1 MTPGC
6 SDASSRKRFMMLD
19 DDLIND
25 DLHQVTLCEVLD
37 RILNKGVVIAGEV
50 TISVANVDLI
60 YLGLNLLLGSIDTIR
75 EANSNILDQASIS
88 SFPGMQWT
96 SKHDTGQLIV

>member
-1 MTPGC
+1 M
-6 SDASSRKRFMMLD
+6 RN

-75 EANSNILDQASIS
+75 NANSEILDQASIYS
-88 SFPGMQWT
+88 APGMQQT
-96 SKHDTGQLIV
+96 SKHESGQLLV

>member
-1 MTPGC
+1 MPN
-6 SDASSRKRFMMLD
+6 D

-25 DLHQVTLCEVLD
+25 DLHQVTLCEALD

-75 EANSNILDQASIS
+75 NENPEILDQASIYS
-88 SFPGMQWT
+88 VPRMQQA
-96 SKHDTGQLIV
+96 SQYDSNQFRV

>member
-1 MTPGC
+1 M
-6 SDASSRKRFMMLD
+6 RN

-37 RILNKGVVIAGEV
+37 RILNKGVVISGEV

-75 EANSNILDQASIS
+75 NANSEILDQASIYS
-88 SFPGMQWT
+88 VPGMQQT
-96 SKHDTGQLIV
+96 SKHDSSQLLV